1 MNAFL
6 AQLFSFLNAL
16 VGFLIVITGVLVGYA
31 LMTGSTINGYNFGE
45 AAPAAIFSVTV
56 AILIAV
62 LMCGLIALLAEIER
76 HLRELKELQTES
88 NKYKKTISE
97 RVEPK
102 LR

>member
-16 VGFLIVITGVLVGYA
+16 VGFLIVAAGILIGYA
-31 LMTGSTINGYNFGE
+31 LITESTINGYKLSE
-45 AAPAAIFSVTV
+45 AAPAAVFSVV
-56 AILIAV
+56 GAILIAV